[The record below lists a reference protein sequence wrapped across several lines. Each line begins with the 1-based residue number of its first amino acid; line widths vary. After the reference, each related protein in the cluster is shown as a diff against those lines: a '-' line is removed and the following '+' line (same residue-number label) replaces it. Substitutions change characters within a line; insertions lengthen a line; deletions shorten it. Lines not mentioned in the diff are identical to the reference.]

1 MRALTLLL
9 LAGALGAADWRNIQN
24 GSQIPNE
31 KYADQ
36 PYVVITPDR
45 AWLCV
50 LTTGKGVEGQP
61 GQHIISTISR
71 DKGRTWSTPVDIE
84 PADGPEASW
93 AMPLLAPSGRVYVF
107 YTYNKQNLRRVPGEM
122 AERTALRVDTLGVYA
137 FKYSD
142 DNGRTWSKERYEIPL
157 RSTRIDR
164 ENNTRGATQFF
175 WGVGKPVVNRGAVL
189 MGFAKVGR
197 WGEPGAQVETQNFLL
212 RSPNLLAER
221 DPKRIRWEMFPEG
234 DEGLH
239 GPKGRIS
246 DEFNPVAMND
256 GSVYATF
263 RTLDGFLCHTYSR
276 DNGRTWTTPEFGV
289 YEPGGRRIKHPRA
302 ANFVKKFSNG
312 KYLLWFHN
320 AWGDSIHLSKYSAS
334 ANRNPAWIAGG
345 VERNGAIHWSEPE
358 LFLYDPAGRG
368 VSYPDFIEDGGR
380 FFVTETQ
387 KSIARVH
394 EIDRRLLEA
403 VWSQAERKER
413 AKEGLALDTSGAKAG
428 AEIAM
433 PRLPDL
439 AAGGG
444 FALDFW
450 VRFAELTP
458 GQVLLDTRDEAGRGV
473 ALAVSERN
481 TLELTMADG
490 KRKSS
495 WDSDPGVHAGTLRM
509 HAWHHVT
516 VNVDGAP
523 KVVSF
528 VVDGTFNDGGPV
540 RVTGWGWF
548 DKALGDVNGKPRAA
562 LAPSLRGELRGF
574 RVYDRYLL
582 TSEAVAAWRA
592 GLPPR

>member
-1 MRALTLLL
+1 
-9 LAGALGAADWRNIQN
+9 
-24 GSQIPNE
+24 
-31 KYADQ
+31 
-36 PYVVITPDR
+36 
-45 AWLCV
+45 
-50 LTTGKGVEGQP
+50 
-61 GQHIISTISR
+61 
-71 DKGRTWSTPVDIE
+71 
-84 PADGPEASW
+84 
-93 AMPLLAPSGRVYVF
+93 
-107 YTYNKQNLRRVPGEM
+107 
-122 AERTALRVDTLGVYA
+122 
-137 FKYSD
+137 
-142 DNGRTWSKERYEIPL
+142 
-157 RSTRIDR
+157 
-164 ENNTRGATQFF
+164 
-175 WGVGKPVVNRGAVL
+175 VGKPVINRGAVL

-276 DNGRTWTTPEFGV
+276 DNGRTWTAPEFGV

-302 ANFVKKFSNG
+302 ANFVKKFANG

-320 AWGDSIHLSKYSAS
+320 AWGDSIHLSKYSTS

-345 VERNGAIHWSEPE
+345 VERDGSIHWSEPE

-413 AKEGLALDTSGAKAG
+413 AKGGLALDASGAKAG

-458 GQVLLDTRDEAGRGV
+458 GQVLLDTRDEGGRGV